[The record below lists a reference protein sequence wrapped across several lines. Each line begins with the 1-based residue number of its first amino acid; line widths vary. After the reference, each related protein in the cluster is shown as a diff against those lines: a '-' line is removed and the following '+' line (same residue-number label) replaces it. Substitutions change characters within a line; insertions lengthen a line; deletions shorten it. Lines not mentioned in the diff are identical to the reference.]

1 MRPSKNNPATLS
13 DLAALVG
20 GEITGDSSIVI
31 SGVNTIEAAG
41 SGDLSFVANKKYAQ
55 FITKTRAAAL
65 VLDFETPCD
74 HLPALRHT
82 NPYLAFARI
91 IDILFPVERQVLP
104 GINPSSLIDA
114 TASVADS
121 AGIGPLCDLQAG
133 VTIGENCQ
141 LISGIFVGRHSTIGD
156 NCLIYPGVHILA
168 GSRIGNNVI
177 IHPGVVVGSDGYGY
191 AEEGGGIVRKI
202 QHRGW
207 VEIDD
212 HVEIGSN
219 TTIDKGMLGPT
230 RIGEGTKIDNLC
242 QIAHNVQIGKHCR
255 IISQVG
261 ISGSTKLGD
270 FVILAGQAGVIG
282 HLHLADGAIVAA
294 QSGVAKDIEPGK
306 MVLGSPARDIMEAKR
321 IEASMSRLPELLK
334 RVRALEKKQGE

>member
-1 MRPSKNNPATLS
+1 MTLA
-13 DLAALVG
+13 DLAARVG
-20 GEITGDSSIVI
+20 AEVSGDGTTGIT
-31 SGVNTIEAAG
+31 GVNTIEAADM
-41 SGDLSFVANKKYAQ
+41 GDLSFVANKKYAQ
-55 FITKTRAAAL
+55 FIPKTRASAL

-74 HLPALRHT
+74 RLPAIRHA
-82 NPYLAFARI
+82 NPYLTFARI
-91 IDILFPVERQVLP
+91 IDILFPVERQVAP
-104 GINPSSLIDA
+104 GVHQSCQIDP
-114 TASVADS
+114 TASIATG

-133 VTIGENCQ
+133 VTVGENSQ
-141 LISGIFVGRHSTIGD
+141 LISSVFVGHHATIGA
-156 NCLIYPGVHILA
+156 NCLIYPGVRILA
-168 GSRIGNNVI
+168 GSRLGDNVI
-177 IHPGVVVGSDGYGY
+177 LHPGVVVGSDGYGY
-191 AEEGGGIVRKI
+191 AEEGGGVVRKI

-212 HVEIGSN
+212 NVEIGSN

-261 ISGSTKLGD
+261 ISGSTRLGD

-282 HLHLADGAIVAA
+282 HLQLGDGAIVAA

-321 IEASMSRLPELLK
+321 IEASVSRLPELLK
-334 RVRALEKKQGE
+334 RVRALEKKQED